1 MIQIGTNDLPSKKES
16 TEYSNE
22 IVNLAL
28 KLKSGTSRI
37 SIPNGQYHRQTLEV
51 NQHFQV
57 MYQEKDIT
65 ITDHGNAVIVR
76 NLIGSKLNLHL
87 RGNKVLTDTFAM
99 AVSDILH

>member
-37 SIPNGQYHRQTLEV
+37 SIPNGQYHRQTEV
-51 NQHFQV
+51 NQHLQV
-57 MYQEKDIT
+57 MYQEKDIS

-87 RGNKVLTDTFAM
+87 RGNKVLTDTFMM